1 MTRLTAEAIDQAL
14 TEGTR
19 APASSPRSSAPSPVQ
34 HVSASLGVSDE
45 VALQMAKH
53 YGLIDPDGMLLCGRC
68 RHVTDWHVSLHCAP
82 CRPRALAE
90 GRERDRAERERLRA
104 ERDAQLRAGQGER
117 VAGQTWGRE
126 RRFRDE

>member
-1 MTRLTAEAIDQAL
+1 MTLTAEAIDQAL
-14 TEGTR
+14 EDPNPR
-19 APASSPRSSAPSPVQ
+19 PPVSSPVATSESPVQ
-34 HVSASLGVSDE
+34 HISASLQLDGP
-45 VALQMAKH
+45 ARAMADH
-53 YGLIDPDGMLLCGRC
+53 WGLIDPDGMLLCGRC

-90 GRERDRAERERLRA
+90 GRERGRAERERLRA
-104 ERDAQLRAGQGER
+104 EREAQLRAGQGER